1 MEFLFKIETV
11 LNDLQ
16 STSEKIFN
24 DKENAMG
31 KKRRYMYAYLQYSI
45 LMPKSIQEKMSS
57 WNRGVGGGLTNL
69 GNTCYMNATLQVRD
83 TQVIVPVPM
92 IQH

>member
-1 MEFLFKIETV
+1 MMGWNRKHKIIQV
-11 LNDLQ
+11 
-16 STSEKIFN
+16 
-24 DKENAMG
+24 
-31 KKRRYMYAYLQYSI
+31 YMTIVGLPYLQYSI